1 MRFRIDAEVL
11 QRFPHAVVG
20 VVVVWNGQNAAERP
34 EPAQL
39 LHERAS
45 ELRRSMDMAALEA
58 HPSIQVW
65 RRVFSAMTASRYHSS
80 VEALARRVIRGEDVP
95 HRNPAVDLGNLISLK
110 YLLPVGCHDLDCLRG
125 DLAIRISR
133 QGDRFMPINSSRS
146 EEVPPGE
153 VVYADDVE
161 VRTRRWVWRQGEG
174 GKVTTESRN
183 IFFPIDGFRGINDD
197 VVRQATGELASLAAR
212 FLGGTVQTFFLG
224 ADNPEVE
231 LRPPSAEKIDLQKLL
246 ERGVSEI
253 IPRDELERRLLAGE
267 KLRIYYGVDPTSP
280 QIHLGHAVCLRKLRQ
295 FQDLGHKVILL
306 IGDFT
311 GRIGDPTDRSAT
323 RVQLTHEQVLE
334 NARTYREQA
343 AKILDFESETNP
355 VEVRYN
361 GEWWDNMTA
370 RHMIELA
377 AIFTVQ
383 QMLDREMFQRRLAEN
398 RPIGLHEFLYPLLQ
412 GYDSVAL
419 DVDAEL
425 GGTDQTFNM
434 LAGRTLMRALRGKE
448 KIVIACPLLE
458 GTDGR
463 KMSKTFDNIIG
474 VTDPPEE
481 MYGRVMSLRDDLI
494 VRYFELCTDV
504 PDEELRRI
512 EEDLDSSRVNP
523 MEVKKRLARE
533 IVALYHGPEA
543 ARKAE
548 DHFERVFQRRQL
560 PEEIPVVEVEPG
572 ESRGLVDL
580 LVETGLASS
589 RSEARRLIQQGGVSV
604 DGQKVTDV
612 YAEVP
617 LKDGMVLRAGKRRFL
632 RIALPAG

>member
-1 MRFRIDAEVL
+1 MRFCLSRDLL
-11 QRFPHAVVG
+11 QRFPHTVVG
-20 VVVVWNGQNAAERP
+20 VVTSWGADNSGHDP
-34 EPAQL
+34 ELASM
-39 LHERAS
+39 LHHAS
-45 ELRRSMDMAALEA
+45 AELRRTLDLKQLEH

-65 RRVFSAMTASRYHSS
+65 RKVFAAMGASRYQSS
-80 VEALARRVIRGEDVP
+80 VEALARRVLRGEDIP
-95 HRNPAVDLGNLISLK
+95 HRNKAVDIANYISLK
-110 YLLPVGCHDLDCLRG
+110 YLLPIGCHDLDRLEG
-125 DLAIRISR
+125 DLQVRLSTE
-133 QGDRFMPINSSRS
+133 GDRFTPLNTSKT
-146 EEVPPGE
+146 EAVPPGE
-153 VVYADDVE
+153 IVYADAQE
-161 VRTRRWVWRQGEG
+161 VRTRRWVWRQGDRA
-174 GKVTTESRN
+174 KVTEASRH
-183 IFFPIDGFRGINDD
+183 IFFPIDGFRGINDEM
-197 VVRQATGELASLAAR
+197 VRQAVGELALLVR
-212 FLGGTVQTFFLG
+212 RHLGGTVQTSFVS
-224 ADNPEVE
+224 ADNPCVE
-231 LRPPSAEKIDLQKLL
+231 LTAPLAHKVDLHRLL

-253 IPRDELERRLLAGE
+253 IPRDELERRLQSGDQ
-267 KLRIYYGVDPTSP
+267 LRIYYGVDPTSP

-343 AKILDFESETNP
+343 AKILDFESATNP
-355 VEVRYN
+355 VEIRYN

-377 AIFTVQ
+377 AYFTVQ
-383 QMLDREMFQRRLAEN
+383 QMLDRDMFQRRLAEN

-412 GYDSVAL
+412 GYDSVAM

-448 KIVIACPLLE
+448 KIVISCPLLE

-463 KMSKTFDNIIG
+463 KMSKTYDNIIA
-474 VTDPPEE
+474 VNDPPEE
-481 MYGRVMSLRDDLI
+481 MYGRLMSLRDNLI
-494 VRYFELCTDV
+494 VRYFELCTDI
-504 PDEELRRI
+504 PDDELRRI
-512 EEDLDSSRVNP
+512 EDDLANSRVNP

-533 IVALYHGPEA
+533 IVTIYHGPEA
-543 ARKAE
+543 AKKAE
-548 DHFERVFQRRQL
+548 AHFERVFQKRQL
-560 PEEIPVVEVEPG
+560 PEEIPVMEVQPS
-572 ESRGLVDL
+572 ESRSLVEL

-589 RSEARRLIQQGGVSV
+589 KSEARRLIQQGGVSV
-604 DGQKVTDV
+604 DGQKITDI

-617 LKDGMVLRAGKRRFL
+617 LRDGLVLRAGKRRFL

>member
-1 MRFRIDAEVL
+1 MRFRIDSEVL
-11 QRFPHAVVG
+11 QKFPHAVVG
-20 VVVVWNGQNAAERP
+20 VVVVWGANNTSDQP
-34 EPAQL
+34 ELARL
-39 LHERAS
+39 LHERAA
-45 ELRRSMDMAALEA
+45 ELRRSMDLASLES

-65 RRVFSAMTASRYHSS
+65 RRVLSAMGASRYHSS
-80 VEALARRVIRGEDVP
+80 VEALARRVLRGEDVP
-95 HRNPAVDLGNLISLK
+95 HRNPAVDLGNLVSLK
-110 YLLPVGCHDLDCLRG
+110 YLLPVGCHDLDRLKG
-125 DLAIRISR
+125 PLAVRMSR
-133 QGDRFMPINSSRS
+133 HGDRFTPINTSRT

-153 VVYADDVE
+153 VVYADDAE

-174 GKVTTESRN
+174 GKVTPASRN
-183 IFFPIDGFRGINDD
+183 IFFPIDGFRGINDEQ
-197 VVRQATGELASLAAR
+197 VRQATGELATLAKG
-212 FLGGTVQTFFLG
+212 FLEGTVHTFFLS
-224 ADNPEVE
+224 ADNPEIE
-231 LRPPSAEKIDLQKLL
+231 LVPPAVQHIDLHKLL

-253 IPRDELERRLLAGE
+253 IPRDELERRILAGD

-343 AKILDFESETNP
+343 ARILDFESETNP

-383 QMLDREMFQRRLAEN
+383 QMLDRDMFQRRLAEN

-434 LAGRTLMRALRGKE
+434 LAGRTLMRVLRGKE

-463 KMSKTFDNIIG
+463 KMSKTYDNVIG

-504 PDEELRRI
+504 PDDELKQIEEELA
-512 EEDLDSSRVNP
+512 SSRVNP

-533 IVALYHGPEA
+533 IVTLYHGHEA

-548 DHFERVFQRRQL
+548 AHFERVFQRRQL
-560 PEEIPVVEVEPG
+560 PEEMPVVEVQPG

-580 LVETGLASS
+580 LVETGLATS

-604 DGQKVTDV
+604 DGQKVADV

>member
-1 MRFRIDAEVL
+1 MHFRIDTEVL
-11 QRFPHAVVG
+11 HRFPHTVVG
-20 VVVVWNGQNAAERP
+20 VVVVWGANNTGEQTEL
-34 EPAQL
+34 AQL
-39 LHERAS
+39 LHQRAA
-45 ELRRSMDMAALEA
+45 ELRRSIELSDLEA

-65 RRVFSAMTASRYHSS
+65 RRVFSSMGASRYHSS
-80 VEALARRVIRGEDVP
+80 VEALVRRVLRGEDVP

-110 YLLPVGCHDLDCLRG
+110 YLVPVGCHDLDRLKG
-125 DLAIRISR
+125 DLAVRISR
-133 QGDRFMPINSSRS
+133 QGDTFTPINTTRT
-146 EEVPPGE
+146 EQVPPGE
-153 VVYADDVE
+153 VVYADDAE

-174 GKVTTESRN
+174 AKVTTSSQN
-183 IFFPIDGFRGINDD
+183 IFFPIDGFRGINEET
-197 VVRQATGELASLAAR
+197 VRQAVSDLASLAAR
-212 FLGGTVQTFFLG
+212 YLGGTVQTFFLS
-224 ADNPEVE
+224 ADNPQVE
-231 LRPPSAEKIDLQKLL
+231 LRPPAGQQIDLHRLL

-323 RVQLTHEQVLE
+323 RVQLTHDQVLE
-334 NARTYREQA
+334 NARTYRDQA
-343 AKILDFESETNP
+343 AKILDFESKTNP

-383 QMLDREMFQRRLAEN
+383 QMLERDMFQRRLAEN

-412 GYDSVAL
+412 GYDSVAM

-434 LAGRTLMRALRGKE
+434 LAGRTLMRVLRGKE

-463 KMSKTFDNIIG
+463 KMSKTFDNIIA

-494 VRYFELCTDV
+494 IRYFELCTDV
-504 PDEELRRI
+504 PDDELKQI
-512 EEDLDSSRVNP
+512 EEALFSSRINP

-533 IVALYHGPEA
+533 IVTLYHGAEA
-543 ARKAE
+543 AKKAE
-548 DHFERVFQRRQL
+548 AHFERVFQRRQL
-560 PEEIPVVEVEPG
+560 PEEMPVVEVQPA
-572 ESRGLVDL
+572 ESRGLVEL

-589 RSEARRLIQQGGVSV
+589 KSEARRLIQQGGISV
-604 DGQKVTDV
+604 DGQKITDI
-612 YAEVP
+612 YAEIP
-617 LKDGMVLRAGKRRFL
+617 LKDGIVLRAGRRRFVK
-632 RIALPAG
+632 IALPPG